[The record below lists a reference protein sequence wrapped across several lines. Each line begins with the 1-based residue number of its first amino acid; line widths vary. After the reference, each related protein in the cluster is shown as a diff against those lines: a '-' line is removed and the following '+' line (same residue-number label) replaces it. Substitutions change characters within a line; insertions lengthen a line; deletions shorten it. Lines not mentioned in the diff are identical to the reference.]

1 MSFTVVED
9 FIVLNMGR
17 LFPLTV
23 RAQMQT
29 EVGGLKLTKLPY
41 LARHFEF
48 SRNEK
53 TTLIPFL

>member
-1 MSFTVVED
+1 MSFTVEED

-17 LFPLTV
+17 LFLQTAP
-23 RAQMQT
+23 AQMQT
-29 EVGGLKLTKLPY
+29 VVEELKLTKLPY

-53 TTLIPFL
+53 ITLIPFL